1 LSAPNPQRQSWGRYP
16 RPQRPTTRAAAT
28 RSSATW
34 SSAASAS
41 PLWLLGP
48 PFNIEGRFHFSVVE
62 WFAHWHDDEFGISY
76 DWALDR
82 HGGGIGPLFR
92 PHEMTSRFYD
102 DIVRPV
108 GRIWFAS
115 DACSRLARRWI
126 EGVIES
132 AVTNAYAI
140 HTGMRDA
147 LLAAT

>member
-1 LSAPNPQRQSWGRYP
+1 MGAIS
-16 RPQRPTTRAAAT
+16 AAAAPDDAGDLAT
-28 RSSATW
+28 RTKSMLDEGQRIAQALQDLAKIHPE
-34 SSAASAS
+34 AAET
-41 PLWLLGP
+41 
-48 PFNIEGRFHFSVVE
+48 F
-62 WFAHWHDDEFGISY
+62 EFGISY

-92 PHEMTSRFYD
+92 PLEMTSRFYD

-126 EGVIES
+126 EGAIAS

-140 HTGMRDA
+140 QTGMRDA
-147 LLAAT
+147 LPAVTWRARPPAGRAPTRGRSAR